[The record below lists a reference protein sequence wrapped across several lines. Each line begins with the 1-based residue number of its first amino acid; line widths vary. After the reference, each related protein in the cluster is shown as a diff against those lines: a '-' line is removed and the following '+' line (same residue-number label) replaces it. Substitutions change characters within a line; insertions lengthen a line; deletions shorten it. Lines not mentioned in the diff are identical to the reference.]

1 VNASTQA
8 TQSRYS
14 LVVDD
19 ATIFLLEKLPP
30 REMLLSPFL
39 EAKSLGMIHA
49 WRGVGKTHVMLGMA
63 VAQASG
69 GKFLNWHAPKASRVI
84 YVDGEMADINIQQWL
99 RDTVEQEGMP
109 ALRQGMFNLI
119 ARDRQQCGIPTLMYS
134 EGRDLIEEHLE
145 DDEPTTIYLDNIS
158 SLFRGGNEKE
168 SMDWEDAQEWLVELR
183 SHGHSV
189 VLAHHDGKGGFQRGT
204 SSREDP
210 LDWVIQ
216 LRRPKNYQFEEG
228 LRLEVHFEKARCLFG
243 QGATPFEASLIAG
256 PDGRSVWATKK
267 MQDAIADAIV
277 QMHDGLGMSFRDIAK
292 RLETGGNPITHT
304 WARKLY
310 DKAVATAQPTGGE
323 QLVL

>member
-1 VNASTQA
+1 MNAP

-14 LVVDD
+14 LAVDD
-19 ATIFLLEKLPP
+19 ATSFLKEKLPP

-63 VAQASG
+63 AAQASG
-69 GKFLNWHAPKASRVI
+69 GKFLNWQAPKPSRVV

-99 RDTVEQEGMP
+99 RDAVEQEGMP
-109 ALRQGMFNLI
+109 ALQFGMFNLI
-119 ARDRQQCGIPTLMYS
+119 ARDRQSRGIPSLLSY
-134 EGRDLIEEHLE
+134 EGQGLIQEHLD

-158 SLFRGGNEKE
+158 SLFRGGNENE
-168 SMDWEDAQEWLVELR
+168 GMDWEDAQEWLVEIR

-189 VLAHHDGKGGFQRGT
+189 VLAHHDGKAGLQRGT
-204 SSREDP
+204 SAREDA

-228 LRLEVHFEKARCLFG
+228 LRIEVHFEKGRCLYG
-243 QGATPFEASLIAG
+243 PGAVPFEASLLQG
-256 PDGRSVWATKK
+256 PDGRTIWTTKK
-267 MQDAIADAIV
+267 MQDAIADNIREL
-277 QMHDGLGMSFRDIAK
+277 HDEREMSFRDIAK
-292 RLETGGNPITHT
+292 LLSTGGNNVSHT

-310 DKAVATAQPTGGE
+310 DKAVATDQTEAGE
-323 QLVL
+323 QLGL